1 MSRLSESEKEL
12 LSHGQ
17 GKQPGPFET
26 PRHTPHRWYHN
37 PWKLVLVGGLLVGFA
52 VTVGFSF
59 GPYTEFHKVHTR
71 QSAQGLGLSTLHNG
85 THPFRK
91 TVILVSFDGFRA
103 DYLDRGLTPHLSQV
117 VQKGGF
123 QAQHMTPSFPSVTF
137 PNHYTLVTGL
147 YPEAHGIVGNEF
159 YDPSLNATFYYK
171 NETINRQSGW
181 WGGEPIWVTTVKQ
194 GLLSAVDMWP
204 GSTALI
210 KDVLPTYLIP
220 YDGTVKP
227 YTKVDQLMAWLD
239 LPFEERPS
247 FLATYLPEVD
257 SAGHRA
263 SPDSVEVNAAL
274 ELVDDMVGYLQEQL
288 AHRNLTEI
296 VNVIYVSDHGMATV
310 TPERTIYLEDLVE
323 DIHQF
328 KMITGYPLAALTPS
342 DEHDIPAIYETLK
355 QKSDG
360 QPWNVYLRDNIP
372 ERFHFRH
379 SGRIA
384 PIVCIPDVGWT
395 FFTRREYTHSYLY
408 SGDINKRF
416 GVHGYDNL
424 DPTMHA
430 IFIAHGPDFHMGSK
444 PLQSSTGT
452 ESHLFGPSLSPQN
465 QPLLHPA
472 FANVN
477 VYNILTKVLDLV
489 PAPNNGTT
497 DTRKSA

>member
-12 LSHGQ
+12 LSQGQ

-26 PRHTPHRWYHN
+26 PWHTPHRWYHN

-71 QSAQGLGLSTLHNG
+71 QSAQGLSTIHNG

-91 TVILVSFDGFRA
+91 TVVLVSFDGFRA

-274 ELVDDMVGYLQEQL
+274 ELVDDMVGHLQEQL
-288 AHRNLTEI
+288 AQRNLTEI

-323 DIHQF
+323 DVHQF

-342 DEHDIPAIYETLK
+342 DEHDIPAIYEMLK
-355 QKSDG
+355 RKSDG

-408 SGDINKRF
+408 NGDINRRF